1 VARMVEM
8 RNAYKILIGEL
19 EGKGPRG
26 RPRSRW
32 EDNIRIDIS
41 ETVFGVVDW
50 ILLPQDRDQ

>member
-1 VARMVEM
+1 MVEM